1 MPLTLLI
8 ATTNS
13 AKEKRLRRL
22 CGSASLMLLG
32 PENVAPVPVI
42 DEDGNSHMGNAIRK
56 AVGWSRV
63 CDCATIASDG
73 GLSIPAMGYDWE
85 SLLTRRGTG
94 GEVSDAQHATRLLGR
109 MRGLKGPNR
118 NAHWTEGIAI
128 ARSGELLGSWE
139 ANGLHGHIAESYA
152 PPANA
157 VSGFWVSGLWQTVDG
172 IRYGELSD
180 AELAALGDPW
190 AELSDPV
197 QDMLRRL
204 AG

>member
-8 ATTNS
+8 ATTNP
-13 AKEKRLRRL
+13 AKEARLRQL
-22 CGSASLMLLG
+22 CGSIPLKVRG
-32 PENVAPVPVI
+32 PGDVGSAPDI
-42 DEDGNSHMGNAIRK
+42 DEDSNSHMGNAIRK

-63 CDCATIASDG
+63 CDCAAIASDG
-73 GLSIPAMGYDWE
+73 GLSIPAMGYGWQ

-94 GEVSDAQHATRLLGR
+94 GEVSDEQHATRLLGR
-109 MRGLKGPNR
+109 MRELTGPNR
-118 NAHWTEGIAI
+118 DAHWTEGIAI
-128 ARSGELLGSWE
+128 ARGGELLGSWE

-157 VSGFWVSGLWQTVDG
+157 ISGFWVSGLWQTVDG
-172 IRYGELSD
+172 RRYGELSE
-180 AELAALGDPW
+180 AELAELGDPW
-190 AELSDPV
+190 AELTDPV